1 MSYSSR
7 ERWQEVGVLGST
19 CVLCPS
25 CRRAGAG
32 RLVRSGPHSPRQ
44 IPQAWRRAQPDW
56 FNVCSTNTACLCRA
70 FAVGSFVHLPCSLAL
85 SQLSPTRGGGGRQA
99 PAGTVL
105 AQELA
110 FRGGGLLT
118 PARRAALLQPFH
130 SSGKEPPTPTR
141 SIPIGLWGAR
151 PLSRVAERKAGKGPT
166 SPGPVFSGKGA
177 SWPLGHSPGGR
188 QAGDRKDLAWL
199 QARLPGTSPVR
210 GPGQGGEEGSG
221 AHWGRFIPET
231 EPSICWVRKLGETD
245 GDKECRQ
252 RRKRRIAGARQ
263 ESAGVGSSRLNS
275 SKRSKL

>member
-1 MSYSSR
+1 M
-7 ERWQEVGVLGST
+7 GVLGST
-19 CVLCPS
+19 CVLRPS
-25 CRRAGAG
+25 CRQAGAG
-32 RLVRSGPHSPRQ
+32 RPVRSGPHSPHQ

-85 SQLSPTRGGGGRQA
+85 SQLSPTRGGGVRQA
-99 PAGTVL
+99 LAGTVL

-110 FRGGGLLT
+110 FCGGGLLT

-130 SSGKEPPTPTR
+130 SSGKEPPTQTR

-210 GPGQGGEEGSG
+210 GPGQGGEEGLPL
-221 AHWGRFIPET
+221 R
-231 EPSICWVRKLGETD
+231 D
-245 GDKECRQ
+245 GPT
-252 RRKRRIAGARQ
+252 
-263 ESAGVGSSRLNS
+263 GSSLRLFS
-275 SKRSKL
+275 